1 MPRMAEKVVGHAGR
15 YDDIAIRALK
25 EAQAKGVVMIVI
37 EGKHGFGMS
46 VPTLP
51 EAIGVS
57 MHLPALLRSVADL
70 IEQGHGPDG
79 VRLTTE
85 EPHGEG

>member
-15 YDDIAIRALK
+15 YDDIAIRAMK
-25 EAQAKGVVMIVI
+25 EAGAKGLVMIVI

-46 VPTLP
+46 VPTLA
-51 EAIGVS
+51 EAVIGVN

-79 VRLTTE
+79 VRITTE
-85 EPHGEG
+85 G